1 MTRTDN
7 RRKKSS
13 DSQLKGLDRAVAI
26 VTQGSRLED
35 EDPGRKAK
43 GRNKTSDRVRG
54 NVSGGNSDSPTAGR
68 ANYSGWRNIFNPV
81 FCYHGMIFVVI
92 ALTFLGI
99 IMVFSSSSV
108 SLVAAGLSAFR
119 DAGKQIIFAL
129 IGLVIGLGIVGLSGW
144 SVNLI
149 RNLSLIILLFSW
161 GLQLLTLTKL
171 GVTINGNRGWL
182 SIAGVQFQPAEIMK
196 LALCLWMPLSVT
208 LASRKA
214 QNQEGSRKKALSYWI
229 PVLTLAISFI
239 LVLAGKDLG
248 TCLVIAAIGIVALYV
263 GGFPLGWLFAG
274 LLVAG
279 GAVGYFAVFG
289 SENRRARFLATYSG
303 CLGGP
308 SQLGCYQIVHGKYA
322 LASGGLMGV
331 GLGAS
336 REKWNY
342 LPEAKNDFIFAVIG
356 EELGYVGAVLVIL
369 LFLILIWCMINIAL
383 RSTDPYAQ
391 TVILCVA
398 GWIGFQTFINIG
410 VVTSLLPVI
419 GLPLPFISAGG
430 SALIITLAAAGIV
443 IGLSRR
449 QPEIRATLKKQ

>member
-171 GVTINGNRGWL
+171 GVTINAN
-182 SIAGVQFQPAEIMK
+182 
-196 LALCLWMPLSVT
+196 
-208 LASRKA
+208 
-214 QNQEGSRKKALSYWI
+214 
-229 PVLTLAISFI
+229 
-239 LVLAGKDLG
+239 
-248 TCLVIAAIGIVALYV
+248 
-263 GGFPLGWLFAG
+263 
-274 LLVAG
+274 LLK
-279 GAVGYFAVFG
+279 
-289 SENRRARFLATYSG
+289 S
-303 CLGGP
+303 
-308 SQLGCYQIVHGKYA
+308 
-322 LASGGLMGV
+322 
-331 GLGAS
+331 
-336 REKWNY
+336 
-342 LPEAKNDFIFAVIG
+342 
-356 EELGYVGAVLVIL
+356 
-369 LFLILIWCMINIAL
+369 
-383 RSTDPYAQ
+383 
-391 TVILCVA
+391 
-398 GWIGFQTFINIG
+398 
-410 VVTSLLPVI
+410 
-419 GLPLPFISAGG
+419 
-430 SALIITLAAAGIV
+430 
-443 IGLSRR
+443 
-449 QPEIRATLKKQ
+449 